1 LLEVELLEHWIQLLL
16 LETIILLDFYMPLL
30 LEAAALAETDKQ
42 GVASHVQVAAAA
54 VLVQ

>member
-1 LLEVELLEHWIQLLL
+1 
-16 LETIILLDFYMPLL
+16 MPLL

-42 GVASHVQVAAAA
+42 GVASHVQAAAAA